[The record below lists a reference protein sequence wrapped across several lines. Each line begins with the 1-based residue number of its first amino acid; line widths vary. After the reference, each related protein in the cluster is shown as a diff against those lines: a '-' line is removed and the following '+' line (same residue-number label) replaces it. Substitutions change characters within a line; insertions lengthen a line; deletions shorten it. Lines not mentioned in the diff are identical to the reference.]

1 MFRLYASFIIPFTV
15 WPLVVNLLSLKP
27 IPPPGL
33 FGSLGFIV
41 ATSNDGGVAAC
52 AKIRAAGAQQNA

>member
-33 FGSLGFIV
+33 LDRSALSLLPQMMVGSRPARKDSSG
-41 ATSNDGGVAAC
+41 
-52 AKIRAAGAQQNA
+52 GAQQNA